1 MYRSILFV
9 FILILSPNLFGQ
21 RKVNTELCFRYF
33 KTWNYLKYYH
43 PDLASGKV
51 DADSLFLKHLP
62 EILKTTDEKTFNRLI
77 GGVLSNLSTP
87 VKRVESQ
94 KEVND
99 LLDQNLDFKWYE
111 NGTAFDK
118 KNKQSLRL
126 IFRNRYIGDDHYY
139 ITEKSFN
146 ELLPHEKEYNFPSD
160 TLIPV
165 EYRMLALAKILGI
178 VDYLYPHKYLMEQS
192 FDELTKNQIFPILES
207 DTREDYERMLL
218 VLAAS
223 LQDSHAFSFYKQ
235 MKRKKEI
242 FKNIFYP
249 PFDYQVFDDGILIT
263 EIIVPELCSGHD
275 LKVGDYI
282 TSING
287 QTVPSKI
294 EELSFLLSSSNR
306 QTLIYHLSNYVENL
320 VWGLEKK
327 EVNLEVLRGN
337 TKQPKTIPFIGSGD
351 PNLKLLNEYLG
362 SLKSNEVEND
372 SLVVLNQDIAYF
384 YIHDTFRFIENV
396 EDEKIY
402 QQMDFIL
409 NLAKS
414 KKGIIFDMREYP
426 DWGGFVTTFVM
437 KNFAETITPYAK
449 YYEVNKKEVGTYV
462 LKTTMDAYYT
472 PELKLNGSPAYTGK
486 VVIIVNPATRSMSE
500 WNTMNLQLIFPNSVT
515 IGEQSSG
522 ADGDMKTLNLPGGY
536 EFYFTGNAIF
546 YPDGTEAQKKGVKI
560 DIPIKLT
567 RENYLKNEDLMLQKA
582 IEFIQSR

>member
-1 MYRSILFV
+1 M
-9 FILILSPNLFGQ
+9 
-21 RKVNTELCFRYF
+21 
-33 KTWNYLKYYH
+33 
-43 PDLASGKV
+43 ASGKV

-62 EILKTTDEKTFNRLI
+62 EIQKTTGENTFNRLI
-77 GGVLSNLSTP
+77 SEVLSDLSTP
-87 VKRVESQ
+87 VKETGAK
-94 KEVND
+94 KETND
-99 LLDQNLDFKWYE
+99 VLDQNLDFKWYE
-111 NGTAFDK
+111 NGTVFDK
-118 KNKQSLRL
+118 KNKQTLRL
-126 IFRNRYIGDDHYY
+126 IFRNRYIGDAHHY
-139 ITEKSFN
+139 IPEKSFN
-146 ELLPHEKEYNFPSD
+146 ELLPHEKEYNFPKE

-165 EYRMLALAKILGI
+165 EYRMLSLAKILGI
-178 VDYLYPHKYLMEQS
+178 VDYLYPHKYLMEQN

-207 DTREDYERMLL
+207 HTREDYERILL
-218 VLAAS
+218 GLAAS

-235 MKRKKEI
+235 MQTKREI
-242 FKNIFYP
+242 FKNFFYP
-249 PFDYQVFDDGILIT
+249 PFDYQVFEDGILVT
-263 EIIVPELCSGHD
+263 EIIVPEQCSGHD

-282 TSING
+282 TSIND

-294 EELSFLLSSSNR
+294 EELSLLLSTSNR

-327 EVNLEVLRGN
+327 EANLEILRGN
-337 TKQPKTIPFIGSGD
+337 EKQRKTIPFIGSGD
-351 PNLKLLNEYLG
+351 PNLKFLNEYLG

-384 YIHDTFRFIENV
+384 YIHDTFRFIQNV
-396 EDEKIY
+396 EDEKID
-402 QQMDFIL
+402 QQMDSIL
-409 NLAKS
+409 NLARS

-426 DWGGFVTTFVM
+426 DWGGFVTTYVT
-437 KNFAETITPYAK
+437 KNFAEIVTPYAK
-449 YYEVNKKEVGTYV
+449 YYEVNKQEVGTYV
-462 LKTTMDAYYT
+462 LKTTKDAYYN
-472 PELKLNGSPAYTGK
+472 PELKLNGSAAYPGK

-567 RENYLKNEDLMLQKA
+567 RENYLKDQDLMLKKA
-582 IEFIQSR
+582 IELIHSK